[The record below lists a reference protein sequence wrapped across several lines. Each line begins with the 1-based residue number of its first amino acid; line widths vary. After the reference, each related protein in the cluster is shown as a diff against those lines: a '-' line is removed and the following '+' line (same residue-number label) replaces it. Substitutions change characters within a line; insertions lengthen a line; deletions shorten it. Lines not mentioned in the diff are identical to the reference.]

1 MKILHSREAPKR
13 FAAACMREMQLAHDH
28 QLPDDP
34 PDSTDFIRAQSEMLL
49 TGFDADHIPFF
60 SRGMERGFAD
70 RADEVIHTID
80 DHEYP
85 LLQLVLAAN
94 NDNHELAKKLAQRF
108 MPALVKLAKN
118 LVETKLNERAE
129 D

>member
-1 MKILHSREAPKR
+1 MRYHGHEAMR
-13 FAAACMREMQLAHDH
+13 AAQLAHDH
-28 QLPDDP
+28 QLPPGSDDADP
-34 PDSTDFIRAQSEMLL
+34 ADYIRAQSEMLL
-49 TGFDADHIPFF
+49 TGFDADHISFF

-70 RADEVIHTID
+70 RADEILQNID

-108 MPALVKLAKN
+108 MPALVKLAEN
-118 LVETKLNERAE
+118 LVETKINETVDE
-129 D
+129 

>member
-1 MKILHSREAPKR
+1 MRYHGNEAMKIA
-13 FAAACMREMQLAHDH
+13 QLNYDH
-28 QLPDDP
+28 QLPPGSEDP
-34 PDSTDFIRAQSEMLL
+34 DPADFIRAQSEMLL

-60 SRGMERGFAD
+60 SRGMDRGFAD
-70 RADEVIHTID
+70 RADEIVHTID

-85 LLQLVLAAN
+85 LLQMLLAVN

-108 MPALVKLAKN
+108 MPALVKLAEK
-118 LVETKLNERAE
+118 LVETKINETPI